1 MKRIH
6 LYCLACTTLC
16 FGFSTDV
23 LKADELLPADQEIAA
38 AIDFYVDARLAT
50 GDISP
55 AARATDT
62 TLLRRAMLDLVGRI
76 PTADDVGQSHEGEL
90 QHSCSGERRR
100 GR

>member
-16 FGFSTDV
+16 FGFSTEV
-23 LKADELLPADQEIAA
+23 LKADELLPADQKIAA

-76 PTADDVGQSHEGEL
+76 PTADEA
-90 QHSCSGERRR
+90 RRYVAR
-100 GR
+100 TEKKRSVAFKPQ